1 MAEIF
6 NSSCGVS
13 REARGMT
20 TSTDLTTRTSSVPP
34 VPQTALDELHG
45 RLDAVRW
52 PQVVDESAAGHGF
65 PMATTRRL
73 AGHWRTSFDWRG
85 VEAELDRLG
94 QQLVTMP
101 DGRQLHF
108 MHAKAASA
116 TGMPVLLVHGWPDS
130 SLRFTKLIPLLTAAG
145 HDVVVPTI
153 PGYGFSDQPTA
164 EMSPALVAED
174 LSWLMTELGY
184 ARYAAHGGDWGS
196 AIATALATAHP
207 ESVAALHLTDVPW
220 DKTFSVD
227 REQASPVEQVY
238 LDAATKWGE
247 GQTYLL
253 ANTTNPDTIA
263 VALSDSPVGL
273 LAWIAEMYQ
282 DWSEDPI
289 SDDDVLALVSL
300 LWLTNSVRSSMRLYS
315 EPAGAWDEDAWG
327 EESWADSADRGDG
340 DTEWGNADAA
350 ESGEAGEVSG
360 DTGEGSESGESGWQ
374 CGWDVGQV
382 EVPTGFAL
390 FPKDLAGVPP
400 REFAERFF
408 AVERFTVMPRGGHFA
423 ALEQPDLLAEDL
435 IAFLAGR

>member
-1 MAEIF
+1 
-6 NSSCGVS
+6 
-13 REARGMT
+13 MT
-20 TSTDLTTRTSSVPP
+20 TSTDLTTPTSSVPP
-34 VPQTALDELHG
+34 VPRTELDELRR
-45 RLDAVRW
+45 RLDGIRW
-52 PQVVDESAAGHGF
+52 PSVVDESAGHGLSI
-65 PMATTRRL
+65 ATTRRL
-73 AGHWRTSFDWRG
+73 VEHWRTGFDWRG

-101 DGRQLHF
+101 DGRRLHF
-108 MHAKAASA
+108 MHAKAPAG

-153 PGYGFSDQPTA
+153 PGYGFSEQPAA

-207 ESVAALHLTDVPW
+207 EAVAALHLTDVPW

-227 REQASPVEQVY
+227 REQASQVEQVY
-238 LDAATKWGE
+238 LDAAAAWGD

-253 ANTTNPDTIA
+253 ANTNNPDTIA

-289 SDDDVLALVSL
+289 PDDDVLALVSL
-300 LWLTNSVRSSMRLYS
+300 LWLTNSVRSSIRLYS
-315 EPAGAWDEDAWG
+315 EPAGAWDEEAWG
-327 EESWADSADRGDG
+327 YAAE
-340 DTEWGNADAA
+340 EWGAGGGEAWG
-350 ESGEAGEVSG
+350 SGGEASEDAGEVSW
-360 DTGEGSESGESGWQ
+360 DTGEGTENADAGWQ
-374 CGWDVGQV
+374 GGWEVGRLD
-382 EVPTGFAL
+382 VPTGFAL

-435 IAFLAGR
+435 IGFLAGR